1 MSAVENR
8 ELGFNPWI
16 ARVPSTNQS
25 SLSTPRE
32 TSVNRSAVSASPAFP
47 AVSIA
52 VRANT
57 PNAANTSCPCWRR
70 LFTTFLPISPL
81 PPMTTIFMLFPMVRV
96 RQG

>member
-32 TSVNRSAVSASPAFP
+32 ARKNIWSSKASPL
-47 AVSIA
+47 IG
-52 VRANT
+52 
-57 PNAANTSCPCWRR
+57 
-70 LFTTFLPISPL
+70 
-81 PPMTTIFMLFPMVRV
+81 
-96 RQG
+96 QQ